1 MKVLSVLF
9 SCGVVLCAQTAPPG
23 QPQAPAGYLPPPKDD
38 TIVAR
43 VGERKLTF
51 AEVKA
56 WMAGAPPNLQQ
67 AFQRDA
73 SGVLS
78 SLALLEF
85 LAGEG
90 DKDKLADRSPTKE
103 QLEYVRKTLVA
114 QAFIDRSNTRYFPA
128 QADVEKFY
136 KEHPERFQMAK
147 VSAIYLAFV
156 DADAATEAGAKSRK
170 EAEAKAEIEKLAKQL
185 AGGADFA
192 ATAKKV
198 SDDKESAEKG
208 GEFGVIR
215 KSDALDDAIKNA
227 VFALKPGQISPP
239 VKQANGFYLFRLDQY
254 TVQPLE
260 EVREKLYEEIRQAR
274 FNEWFQ
280 ETQKK
285 YQVEITP
292 GYFGRPL
299 K

>member
-1 MKVLSVLF
+1 MKFLSVLF
-9 SCGVVLCAQTAPPG
+9 SCGAVLCAQTA
-23 QPQAPAGYLPPPKDD
+23 QPQAPPGYLPAPKDD
-38 TIVAR
+38 TIVAK
-43 VGERKLTF
+43 VGSRNLTF

-85 LAGEG
+85 LAGEA
-90 DKDKLADRSPTKE
+90 DKDKLGDRSPTKE
-103 QLEYVRKTLVA
+103 QIEYLRKTLVA
-114 QAFIDRSNTRYFPA
+114 QAFIDRSNTKYFPT
-128 QADVEKFY
+128 QPDVEKFY
-136 KEHPERFQMAK
+136 NEHPERFQMAK

-156 DADAATEAGAKSRK
+156 DADAAAEPGAKTRK
-170 EAEAKAEIEKLAKQL
+170 DAEAKAEIEKIAKQL
-185 AGGADFA
+185 AGGAEFA
-192 ATAKKV
+192 ALAKKV
-198 SDDKESAEKG
+198 SEDKESAEKG
-208 GEFGVIR
+208 GEFGLIR
-215 KSDALDDAIKNA
+215 KSDAVDDAIKNA
-227 VFALKPGQISPP
+227 VFALKPGQVSAP
-239 VKQANGFYLFRLDQY
+239 VKQANGYYLFRLDEY
-254 TVQPLE
+254 RVQPLA

-285 YQVEITP
+285 YQVEIVP